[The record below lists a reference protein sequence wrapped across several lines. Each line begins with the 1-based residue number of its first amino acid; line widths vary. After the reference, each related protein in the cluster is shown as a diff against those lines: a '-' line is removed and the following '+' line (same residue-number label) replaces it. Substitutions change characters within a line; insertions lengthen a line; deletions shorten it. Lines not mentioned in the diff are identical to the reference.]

1 MQHWLKMVGT
11 NPSPLSD
18 DWITG
23 VGIGARE
30 RRDLL
35 ERVRFP
41 HNRRPSGIDAGD
53 RLVYYAAG
61 WRRYFA
67 VVEVLS
73 DTPYLSDEDDRWPY
87 VLDVHPRVLIARLSD
102 APPLEDLQLRKGN
115 LSVRRGS
122 HIRLEPGQYRS
133 ALEGLIRAAG

>member
-11 NPSPLSD
+11 NPSPLPD

-23 VGIGARE
+23 AGVGGRD
-30 RRDLL
+30 RSDLL
-35 ERVRFP
+35 ESVRFP
-41 HNRRPSGIDAGD
+41 TNRRPSGIEAGD

-67 VVEVLS
+67 VVEVIS
-73 DTPYLSDEDDRWPY
+73 DTSYLSDEDERWPH
-87 VLDVHPRVLIARLSD
+87 VLDVHPRLLVARLSD
-102 APPLEDLQLRKGN
+102 APPLEDLALRKGN

-122 HIRLEPGQYRS
+122 HVRLEPGQYRS
-133 ALEGLIRAAG
+133 ALDGLLSAA